1 MPPIEKAREIAE
13 NNHKTYFEFEN
24 DGGSNEVS
32 SHEEC
37 YNSAMQ
43 MYEWTKEQYEK
54 KLDEAI
60 QLAHEALKGT
70 NSSQHT
76 TDFKGNE
83 WAEKLFNFVSK
94 EL

>member
-1 MPPIEKAREIAE
+1 MAMEEKAEAKAMEYQVTDACRVW
-13 NNHKTYFEFEN
+13 N
-24 DGGSNEVS
+24 GGCPNVR
-32 SHEEC
+32 
-37 YNSAMQ
+37 NSAMR
-43 MYEWTKEQYEK
+43 MFEWTKEQYEK